1 MDDPLIAAEESLIA
15 IDEGRI
21 DDAAR
26 LIDEADIKENSSLV
40 IPYVKGLVSAK
51 RGHLSEALDRFNDVL
66 MSNPHHV
73 RARLNRITLHLLAED
88 VQTALDDC
96 DWLLMTYPNL
106 LLAKLRRGEAL
117 IQHGIFDEAEK
128 EIRSVLKEQPEN
140 EVALTRLG
148 ACLLAQGRAEE
159 AFIPLNNALNLNSG
173 YPEGYYQRAMLYL
186 EMGEIDGALSDFK
199 MTVKLSP
206 KHVDA
211 LLRVA
216 AIHHEKDDFEKAE
229 VAWRKVLDADP
240 DNKLAR
246 ARLDEVRISL
256 AKEA

>member
-1 MDDPLIAAEESLIA
+1 
-15 IDEGRI
+15 
-21 DDAAR
+21 
-26 LIDEADIKENSSLV
+26 
-40 IPYVKGLVSAK
+40 
-51 RGHLSEALDRFNDVL
+51 

-186 EMGEIDGALSDFK
+186 SL
-199 MTVKLSP
+199 
-206 KHVDA
+206 
-211 LLRVA
+211 
-216 AIHHEKDDFEKAE
+216 IH
-229 VAWRKVLDADP
+229 
-240 DNKLAR
+240 
-246 ARLDEVRISL
+246 I
-256 AKEA
+256 